1 MRSVFVTYTR
11 ALTIYPADAAYY
23 GDTITAELDR
33 HGRVVSLV
41 GVSFGV
47 DVIADGEQVLAHSWP
62 PPNVRY
68 VSTDQDVLATI
79 RASWRPGQTVD
90 VRAWCIGGDGIR
102 VEASESFVVP
112 EPPPAPDI
120 EEPEWTL

>member
-1 MRSVFVTYTR
+1 MRIAFDTATR
-11 ALTIYPADAAYY
+11 ALTIYPAAATYY
-23 GDTITAELDR
+23 GDTIVAELER
-33 HGRVVSLV
+33 HGRIVSLV

-47 DVIADGEQVLAHSWP
+47 DVIADGEQVVSHSWP
-62 PPNVRY
+62 APNVRY

-79 RASWRPGQTVD
+79 RASWRPGQD
-90 VRAWCIGGDGIR
+90 VEVQAWCVGGDGIR